1 MRCIDADPVCKELQG
16 KNAMLDYAIY
26 CINRQPTVDV
36 VEVVRCKDCLFGHQC
51 FQVINGISDSWVE
64 CQNPD
69 GLNRTVS
76 DDGFCS
82 ASIKRR
88 EDDKGRSSFKT

>member
-1 MRCIDADPVCKELQG
+1 MSRFINADAMKQLLDMETLDGQRIAFFIDE
-16 KNAMLDYAIY
+16 
-26 CINRQPTVDV
+26 QPTADV
-36 VEVVRCKDCLFGHQC
+36 VEVVLCKDCLFGHRC
-51 FQVINGISDSWVE
+51 FQVINGFSDSWVE

-76 DDGFCS
+76 DNGFCS

-88 EDDKGRSSFKT
+88 EE